1 MVEYGRQGRLHMG
14 DTPAEVRVAM
24 VHDWDEARRE
34 GASVAMLALRRSDVD
49 ELNTRARTLLVAD
62 GAVDRA
68 GLDVGDRTFAV
79 GDRVVCLDHDR
90 RLGVHNA
97 MFATVLAVD
106 HEARVLVVA
115 PQGEDTTRRL
125 PEAYVAEHLDHAY
138 ATTIHKA
145 QGATYDRVL
154 LLGGD
159 RLYRQAGYT
168 GLSRG
173 RDRNDIYLVVDDD
186 REHDPELERHG
197 AVDQDHPVERFV
209 RALNRDGAK
218 LMASDERDIDRVE
231 STEPLSELWSRR
243 DRLVHELAQSTP
255 PDTAT
260 RTENALEVARAKEA
274 QATIMRGI
282 HEERV
287 EALRGLRHRREREEA
302 RRDLDWAVANED
314 RRRAQR
320 EELEAVAAAGLRTD
334 TEWLNEHRDEVKEV
348 AGLEFEIARRT
359 QLAGRAAEV
368 DRPEHVVATLGE
380 PPVDF
385 EGRERWRRAAGAI
398 ESYSAR
404 WGAVPDSSENR
415 RLAGLEPGQAAHLLC
430 VERAVAATVSD
441 LAESGYGPALD
452 L

>member
-1 MVEYGRQGRLHMG
+1 M
-14 DTPAEVRVAM
+14 
-24 VHDWDEARRE
+24 
-34 GASVAMLALRRSDVD
+34 AMLALRRSDVD

-62 GAVDRA
+62 GVVDRA

-79 GDRVVCLDHDR
+79 GDRVVCLDNDR

-106 HEARVLVVA
+106 HEAGELVVA

-154 LLGGD
+154 LLGDD

-197 AVDQDHPVERFV
+197 AIDEDHPVERFV

-218 LMASDERDIDRVE
+218 LMASDERDSDRVE
-231 STEPLSELWSRR
+231 STEPLSGLWARR
-243 DRLVHELAQSTP
+243 DLLVHELAQSAP
-255 PDTAT
+255 PDTST
-260 RTENALEVARAKEA
+260 RTENALDVARARRK
-274 QATIMRGI
+274 
-282 HEERV
+282 
-287 EALRGLRHRREREEA
+287 LRRRSCAASTRNVWRLCEGLRHRREREEA
-302 RRDLDWAVANED
+302 RRSLDWAVANED
-314 RRRAQR
+314 QRRAER

-334 TEWLNEHRDEVKEV
+334 TEWLS
-348 AGLEFEIARRT
+348 
-359 QLAGRAAEV
+359 
-368 DRPEHVVATLGE
+368 
-380 PPVDF
+380 
-385 EGRERWRRAAGAI
+385 GA
-398 ESYSAR
+398 
-404 WGAVPDSSENR
+404 P
-415 RLAGLEPGQAAHLLC
+415 
-430 VERAVAATVSD
+430 
-441 LAESGYGPALD
+441 
-452 L
+452 